1 MRISQDFRDQFG
13 GASEQ
18 EVIAGVNAKNA
29 EFRESG
35 GKVYLPEPVRLK
47 P

>member
-1 MRISQDFRDQFG
+1 MRISQDIRDQFG

-18 EVIAGVNAKNA
+18 EVIAGMNAKSA

-35 GKVYLPEPVRLK
+35 GKVYLPELVRLT

>member
-1 MRISQDFRDQFG
+1 MRFC
-13 GASEQ
+13 AEQ
-18 EVIAGVNAKNA
+18 EAIAGMNAKSA

-35 GKVYLPEPVRLK
+35 GKVYLPEPVRLN